1 MRYVNCASALPESRV
16 PTAVDCHVWLLDVAE
31 RAKHEPNGHVGRCI
45 VDCYRRARHR
55 NASLCACADID
66 VVVSRAVVADVL
78 EALGQRIEQLGIEVS
93 GNGIGVVTPVE
104 GVDSIKFAAL
114 ALGNE
119 VFAVAIGVLV

>member
-1 MRYVNCASALPESRV
+1 M
-16 PTAVDCHVWLLDVAE
+16 
-31 RAKHEPNGHVGRCI
+31 
-45 VDCYRRARHR
+45 
-55 NASLCACADID
+55 
-66 VVVSRAVVADVL
+66 ADVL